1 MQQSSIRKTL
11 QERNSFLFEV
21 WLYVYVISNQ
31 NLMRWLI
38 WSFKTVMQ
46 QDGIL
51 INLIL

>member
-31 NLMRWLI
+31 NEMAHL
-38 WSFKTVMQ
+38 SFKTVMQ